1 LQQVTLASPHTNPN
15 CAADERSV
23 SHAGQHVHDR
33 QGERSAENLWSTIRH
48 HTSSWSLL
56 WRLLVLAVGITVLA
70 GAGVALMWLLGMRI
84 GIAGVEIAPVV

>member
-1 LQQVTLASPHTNPN
+1 MTLASPPTNPN
-15 CAADERSV
+15 GADDERSV
-23 SHAGQHVHDR
+23 SPADPHVCDR

-56 WRLLVLAVGITVLA
+56 WRLLVLAVGVTLVG

-84 GIAGVEIAPVV
+84 AIAGIEVAPAV